1 MDTFKY
7 LQSFNKEIK
16 NRYLEIEKM
25 ILHASSSFYDAL
37 GNLLESYLVYVAMYN
52 KIRIEIGASHGKITN
67 TLRPL
72 LMDFMSM
79 DEKTF
84 NQIKQISGNVNMHKH
99 TRMRYVDCNTCVSN
113 MHSFFD
119 FYAVVSKYTCPTFQE
134 TFDFQYYRN
143 LYGMMSSTNIIQLIK
158 TFKETSINQK
168 EEVQNIQVRIEK
180 YLNLLS

>member
-7 LQSFNKEIK
+7 LQSINRELK

-25 ILHASSSFYDAL
+25 ILYASSSFYDAL
-37 GNLLESYLVYVAMYN
+37 GNLLESYLAYVALYN

-72 LMDFMSM
+72 LTNFMSM

-99 TRMRYVDCNTCVSN
+99 NRMRYVDCNTCLSN
-113 MHSFFD
+113 MHTFFD
-119 FYAVVSKYTCPTFQE
+119 FYAVVSKYTIPTFQE
-134 TFDFQYYRN
+134 TFDIQYYKN

-158 TFKETSINQK
+158 TFKEASINQK
-168 EEVQNIQVRIEK
+168 EDVQNLQVKIER
-180 YLNLLS
+180 YISLLN